1 MEQFSLWGTLV
12 NVVAVLMG
20 SGLGLVLKRFLLDR
34 PRKKKTKLDSDESL
48 SCIILK
54 GLGLCVILFGLQ
66 GAITGKSAPV
76 IILSMAVGG
85 LIGTLL
91 DLDGKVI
98 VLGDW
103 LEKKLGGRFGRV
115 SEGFV
120 SACLLFCVGAMAI
133 TGPLESGL
141 VGDHTT
147 QYTKAVLDL
156 VASVVLA
163 SSLGFGVMLSS
174 IVVLVYQGGITLLA
188 AWMAPLLNDVIINEM
203 TAVGSLLIIGI
214 GLNVLGVTKLKLMN
228 YVPAIFLPLLFCLIF
243 K

>member
-20 SGLGLVLKRFLLDR
+20 SGLGLALKRFVLDR
-34 PRKKKTKLDSDESL
+34 PRKRKTKLDSDESL

-54 GLGLCVILFGLQ
+54 GLGLCVILFGMQ

-76 IILSMAVGG
+76 IILSMAIGG
-85 LIGTLL
+85 LIGTLC
-91 DLDGKVI
+91 DLDGKVV

-103 LEKKLGGRFGRV
+103 FEKKLGGRFGRV

-163 SSLGFGVMLSS
+163 SSLGFGVMLSAV
-174 IVVLVYQGGITLLA
+174 VVLVYQGGITLLA

-228 YVPAIFLPLLFCLIF
+228 YVPAIFLPILLCLIF
-243 K
+243 Y

>member
-12 NVVAVLMG
+12 NVATVILG
-20 SGLGLVLKRFLLDR
+20 STTGLLLKRFVLDR
-34 PRKKKTKLDSDESL
+34 PRRKKAKLDSDESL
-48 SCIILK
+48 SCTVLK
-54 GLGLCVILFGLQ
+54 GLGLCVVLFGIQ

-85 LIGTLL
+85 LLGTLL
-91 DLDGKVI
+91 DLDGKVV

-103 LEKKLGGRFGRV
+103 IEKKLDGRFGRV

-141 VGDHTT
+141 VRDHTT
-147 QYTKAVLDL
+147 QYTKAILDL

-163 SSLGFGVMLSS
+163 SSLGFGVMLSAA
-174 IVVLVYQGGITLLA
+174 IVLVYQGGITLLA

-214 GLNVLGVTKLKLMN
+214 GLNVLGVTRLKLMN
-228 YVPAIFLPLLFCLIF
+228 YVPAIFLPILFCLIF
-243 K
+243 Q